1 MLKILSSGI
10 RKIEFLNEF
19 LKEELERYSDPE
31 RVEAVAGWGFK
42 KTAAEARKLNVSY
55 IALEDGFLRSLDL
68 GVNGAQPLS
77 ISVDPVGCYYAA
89 DRPSLI
95 EQTVAE
101 ICQHPESSPLNDPE
115 LAQAVEQHILAV
127 VSGNLSK
134 YNCQPDADYLLCG
147 AAGIAEAAGADD
159 DAVGTGAGA
168 DDGAGA
174 GAGAGAGK
182 GVRSGKDLG
191 ENSDKGA
198 GKDSG
203 KRSGKESGKGAGE
216 DSAVEL
222 DPKSD
227 FDPASNDSGA
237 DSDDFG
243 SDSGKGASSGFEST
257 RAAAAA
263 AATAGAGDKL
273 QVLREY
279 FASAEKILLLD
290 QCLGDASLTLG
301 QAPDNA
307 VELMLRQAQEHFP
320 QAKIF
325 LKVHPDVLSGKRESL
340 LYKALQNRL
349 DIRMLDCDVSVMSLL
364 RARPVVFTVSS
375 QSGFE
380 ALLCGCRVHCFG
392 MPFYAGYGLTVDLQP
407 CPRRNALSGVTLQ
420 MLFYAAYIKLCRYI
434 NPIRGSRCSV
444 GEVIELLALQKSV
457 NDQNRGGAVVYGVKS
472 WKHPIL
478 KAYLKCTDGSRVCF
492 TKSKERALAL
502 AARQGSTLV
511 QWASKKDHDLEA
523 AARRMGLRTLNV
535 EDGFLR
541 SIGLGC
547 EHTWPFSLVF
557 DPDGIYYD
565 PKQPSGLEQILNHF
579 ADLPPQNRSALALRG
594 SALRR
599 EILKAN
605 LTKYNVGTDNQPE
618 LLSLKAQLTAA
629 RSQGREI
636 ILVPGQVE
644 NDASVLEAGGSIT
657 FNAALLKAVRR
668 DFPDSFVIYKP
679 HPDVLALNR
688 PGLRHGSALP
698 CDFVIRETAIT
709 VLFGLI
715 DRLCT
720 LTSLSGFEA
729 LLRDLK
735 VNVYGRPFYA
745 GWGLTADCGE
755 FPERRARLSVD
766 ELCAGVYI
774 LYPRYFDWCSGNFM
788 TPEDCVW
795 RLKHPGEMP
804 GVQLIVRAARGF
816 YALRRAAYRQFNK
829 ESANVK
835 K

>member
-19 LKEELERYSDPE
+19 LKEEFERYSDPE

-42 KTAAEARKLNVSY
+42 KTAVEARELARKLNVPY

-101 ICQHPESSPLNDPE
+101 ICQHPESSPLNDPQ

-147 AAGIAEAAGADD
+147 AASIVEAAGAGAA
-159 DAVGTGAGA
+159 AVGTGAGA

-174 GAGAGAGK
+174 GK
-182 GVRSGKDLG
+182 VERSGKDLG

-203 KRSGKESGKGAGE
+203 KRSGEDSGKGAGE
-216 DSAVEL
+216 DSAVDL
-222 DPKSD
+222 DPESEAYFDFASASD
-227 FDPASNDSGA
+227 DSGA
-237 DSDDFG
+237 AA
-243 SDSGKGASSGFEST
+243 GKGSPSGSEST
-257 RAAAAA
+257 RAAAVAA
-263 AATAGAGDKL
+263 AEAAGAGDKL

-279 FASAEKILLLD
+279 FAAADKILLLD

-307 VELMLRQAQEHFP
+307 AELMLRQAQEHFP

-340 LYKALQNRL
+340 LYKDLQHRS
-349 DIRMLDCDVSVMSLL
+349 DIRVLDCDVSVMSLL

-392 MPFYAGYGLTVDLQP
+392 LPFYAGYGLTVDLQP

-434 NPIRGSRCSV
+434 NPIRGNRCSV

-478 KAYLKCTDGSRVCF
+478 KAYLRCTDGSRVCF

-511 QWASKKDHDLEA
+511 QWASKKDHELEA
-523 AARRMGLRTLNV
+523 AARRLGLRTLNV

-565 PKQPSGLEQILNHF
+565 PKQPSGLEQILNRF
-579 ADLPPQNRSALALRG
+579 ADLPKQSRSALALRG

-599 EILKAN
+599 EILRAN
-605 LTKYNVGTDNQPE
+605 LTKYNVGTDNLPE
-618 LLSLKAQLTAA
+618 LISLKAQLTQA

-657 FNAALLKAVRR
+657 SNAALLKAVRR
-668 DFPDSFVIYKP
+668 DFPDNFVIYKP

-729 LLRDLK
+729 LLRGLK

-755 FPERRARLSVD
+755 FPDRRARLSVD

-804 GVQLIVRAARGF
+804 EVQLIVRAARCF
-816 YALRRAAYRQFNK
+816 YALRRAA
-829 ESANVK
+829 
-835 K
+835 